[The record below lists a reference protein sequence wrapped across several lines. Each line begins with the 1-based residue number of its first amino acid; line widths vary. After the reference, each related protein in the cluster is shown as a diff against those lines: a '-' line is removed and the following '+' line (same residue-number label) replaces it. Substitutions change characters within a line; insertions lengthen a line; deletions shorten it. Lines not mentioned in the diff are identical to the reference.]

1 MKRCVSMTDALER
14 ALPTAPDAER
24 AVLACILIDGGKD
37 MLPLVAELISQNDFT
52 SARHRALWE
61 GMRAVYNVTGSVDG
75 VVLHEHFRK
84 TGTLDS
90 VGSWSDVSGLT
101 DPLPDMTKVETY
113 ARLVRDATIQRA
125 TITGLG
131 RALQDVANGTPATN
145 LVSMLSRLQQETATK
160 RETPSAMTLAEF
172 FAQPATSA
180 EWLAEG
186 LVPEG
191 GIVMFAGKPKAGKT
205 SLVLDLAVC
214 VARGEPFLGR
224 HVKPGR
230 VLLLELEEHPNRLR
244 EKLQRMGLSG
254 EEEVF
259 VHVGSA
265 PVTDPLTWLSYL
277 IATYQPTLTV
287 IDPVLKLLRVK
298 DANAYSEVSLAC
310 EPLSTIARGTG
321 CALALVHHANK
332 SGEGGDSVL
341 GSQSLLG
348 LVDTVFLLKRHE
360 DVRTVSTMQRYG
372 TDMEETVLDM
382 DGDTGLIGIAGSF
395 SEIRV
400 EGVMHQICEAAR
412 KSSMPMTESE
422 IREAVGGDRAV
433 VAKAIRQAAETRR
446 VIRTGEGRRGSP
458 FLYAF
463 RHVEKVAV

>member
-1 MKRCVSMTDALER
+1 MAGDALEHS
-14 ALPTAPDAER
+14 LPSAPDAER
-24 AVLACILIDGGKD
+24 AVLSCILIDGGPD
-37 MLPLVAELISQNDFT
+37 MLPLIAGIISENDFT
-52 SARHRALWE
+52 IARHRTLWQA
-61 GMRAVYNVTGSVDG
+61 MRAVYTATGSVDH

-84 TGTLDS
+84 TGTLAS
-90 VGSWSDVSGLT
+90 VGSWADVSGLT
-101 DPLPDMTKVETY
+101 DPPMPDMTKVETY
-113 ARLVRDATIQRA
+113 ARLVRDATVQRT

-131 RALQDVANGTPATN
+131 RALQDVSNGTPATN
-145 LVSMLSRLQQETATK
+145 LVSMLTRLQQETATK
-160 RETPSAMTLAEF
+160 RETPLAMPLAEF
-172 FAQPATSA
+172 FAQPVTSA

-224 HVKPGR
+224 RVKRGR
-230 VLLLELEEHPNRLR
+230 VLLLELEEHPDRLR
-244 EKLQRMGLSG
+244 EKLQRTGLTG

-277 IATYQPTLTV
+277 IATYRPTLAI

-321 CALALVHHANK
+321 CALGLVHHANK
-332 SGEGGDSVL
+332 TGEGGDAVL

-372 TDMEETVLDM
+372 TDLEETVLDM
-382 DGDTGLIGIAGSF
+382 DSETGLIGIAGSF
-395 SEIRV
+395 SEIRI
-400 EGVMHQICEAAR
+400 EGVMHQITEAVR
-412 KSSMPMTESE
+412 KAFDPMTEAE

-433 VAKAIRQAAETRR
+433 VAKAIRQAAESRR
-446 VIRTGEGRRGSP
+446 LIRTGEGRRGSP